1 MPGSGP
7 DLARFE
13 DRTRLHCAF
22 FDIEDL
28 GHGELDFRIELG
40 AAAIESPALGS
51 PTRLTTS
58 FRLDDGQTVLVVGHL
73 GPPWERR
80 RGQPCCL
87 ARPRSAFL
95 QASHRLAVTLHPGRP
110 DPG

>member
-1 MPGSGP
+1 MNFGASTLTITSLLDEKGENSELVGGLPLTLSSMPGSGP

-58 FRLDDGQTVLVVGHL
+58 FRLDDGQT
-73 GPPWERR
+73 
-80 RGQPCCL
+80 PC
-87 ARPRSAFL
+87 S
-95 QASHRLAVTLHPGRP
+95 S
-110 DPG
+110 